1 MGIRCEWEGRG
12 IAAMGLVDSDGVV
25 VVCGWG
31 VFFGET
37 RRCMCRLG
45 AQEREL
51 YMCIYIFIY
60 TA

>member
-1 MGIRCEWEGRG
+1 
-12 IAAMGLVDSDGVV
+12 MGLVDIDGVV

-45 AQEREL
+45 AQEWEL
-51 YMCIYIFIY
+51 YMCIYIFIC